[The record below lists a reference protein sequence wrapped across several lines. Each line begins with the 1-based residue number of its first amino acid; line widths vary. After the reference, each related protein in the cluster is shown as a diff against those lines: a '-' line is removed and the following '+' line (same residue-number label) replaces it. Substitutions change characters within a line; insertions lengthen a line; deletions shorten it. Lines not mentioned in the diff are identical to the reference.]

1 MSFYH
6 TAAGRAGAGA
16 VAGAAGIMSGLSA
29 FLIGAMAA
37 GAVVSLIK
45 QQEPRISHAI
55 RTRTSGEDMTLEEL
69 IAEKERLED
78 RIAEAAA
85 KQAGR

>member
-1 MSFYH
+1 MWIHRAVGGS
-6 TAAGRAGAGA
+6 AGGL
-16 VAGAAGIMSGLSA
+16 MSGLSA
-29 FLIGAMAA
+29 FLVGAMAA
-37 GAVVSLIK
+37 GAVLSLIK

-55 RTRTSGEDMTLEEL
+55 RRRTSGDEMTLEEL

-85 KQAGR
+85 KQADR